1 MLDEGKKSTQIIDEK
16 GGSLL
21 SRVTIALFLP
31 SLIFTNL
38 ISDLNDHDVDTF
50 FEVLLYTTSTS
61 HTVHVVI
68 GIAVGW
74 SMGCILRSTPEMKRA
89 MALCVAFQ
97 NTTAVPLL
105 FVQTLADNG
114 VTSADPDF
122 KSKGTMYVLLFTV
135 FTSFFKWTVAYRMMI
150 KTPPKTQNKASLSVN
165 MLDLQSIGSD
175 KETAI
180 VENQSPPPM
189 SAWETIKKTLNPPII
204 SVIIALPLALIP
216 HVSDTLFLKGNA
228 VFKNNFFDAASSV
241 GQVTSVST
249 LLILGVALSKG
260 YPPGAD
266 ITKWEL
272 WATVAGRL
280 IIMPFIGMGIFMSL
294 YNHGFCVSGYS
305 EPDNGYDDDEYLLLS
320 HLHAAAYHQHP
331 AEEPV
336 RKHLQVVP
344 ICVPNSNA
352 DHGAVHNLVAG
363 ASLRIDYRQI
373 LGSESWN

>member
-1 MLDEGKKSTQIIDEK
+1 MLDEGKKYTQIMDEK

-38 ISDLNDHDVDTF
+38 IRDLNDHNIDTF
-50 FEVLLYTTSTS
+50 FEVLLYTTSTIY
-61 HTVHVVI
+61 TVHVVI

-74 SMGCILRSTPEMKRA
+74 TLGCILRSSPEMKRA
-89 MALCVAFQ
+89 MALSVAFQ

-150 KTPPKTQNKASLSVN
+150 KPPPKSEKKESLNVN
-165 MLDLQSIGSD
+165 MLDMPSMNSD
-175 KETAI
+175 KDTAI
-180 VENQSPPPM
+180 VENQSPPSM
-189 SAWETIKKTLNPPII
+189 SAWETIKKTLNPPIF

-216 HVSDTLFLKGNA
+216 HVSDTLFLKGDA

-249 LLILGVALSKG
+249 LLILGVSLSKG

-266 ITKWEL
+266 ITRWEL

-280 IIMPFIGMGIFMSL
+280 VIMPFIGMAIFMGL
-294 YNHGFCVSGYS
+294 YRRGFCVS
-305 EPDNGYDDDEYLLLS
+305 
-320 HLHAAAYHQHP
+320 A
-331 AEEPV
+331 
-336 RKHLQVVP
+336 R
-344 ICVPNSNA
+344 
-352 DHGAVHNLVAG
+352 
-363 ASLRIDYRQI
+363 
-373 LGSESWN
+373 